1 MFAEKTLIEVEE
13 TSVLLCSFLLAAMS
27 LLLARSLCA
36 RLHHHHVRVVTPFGV
51 TPAPQLAMQGES
63 PGDGGGALPPELSRS
78 LSSGSGTLEPRSLC
92 LGVCLSCVPYFSI
105 ELRLGT
111 YGSGSETAS
120 PAPG

>member
-1 MFAEKTLIEVEE
+1 MEFGFVPP
-13 TSVLLCSFLLAAMS
+13 SPPHH
-27 LLLARSLCA
+27 
-36 RLHHHHVRVVTPFGV
+36 HHHHVRTETPFGV
-51 TPAPQLAMQGES
+51 VPAPRLALQEES
-63 PGDGGGALPPELSRS
+63 PGDGGGALPPGLSRS

-92 LGVCLSCVPYFSI
+92 LGVWLSCVPYFSV